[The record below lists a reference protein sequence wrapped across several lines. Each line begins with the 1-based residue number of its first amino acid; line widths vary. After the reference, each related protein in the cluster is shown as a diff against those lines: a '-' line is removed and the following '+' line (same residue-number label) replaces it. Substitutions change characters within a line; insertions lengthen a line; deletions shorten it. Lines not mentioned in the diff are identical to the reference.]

1 MTPASMYKRSEHDV
15 SFVSLS
21 ADMARTLH
29 TMARLSN
36 SGWREATRRKLTSEL
51 VTHGMHADRAEAAV
65 TALLDC
71 GKLELGRKASA
82 LPNVKMT
89 QKERTVLM
97 TTRFLKPPSPR

>member
-36 SGWREATRRKLTSEL
+36 SGWCKVTRRKLTSEL

-71 GKLELGRKASA
+71 GKLEFGS
-82 LPNVKMT
+82 
-89 QKERTVLM
+89 QGI
-97 TTRFLKPPSPR
+97 RFAKRENDPKGKDCPHDNDDF